1 MREVAELFRSAGPLA
16 NAIAGFAERAE
27 QVAMAEEIAAA
38 LRAPEQLLIEAGTG
52 IGKTFAYLV
61 PALFSARR
69 VIIST
74 GTRALQDQ
82 LFHRDLPTIARAL
95 GLPVQV
101 ALLKGRANYLCL
113 HRLTLAEQQA
123 AARGV
128 KREVATALDRVRRW
142 SFATPSGDIAEIG
155 TLGEQHPVWPW
166 VTSTRDNC
174 LGAECPEFQ
183 RCHVAAARRVAQA
196 ADVVVVNHHLLM
208 ADLVLKDEGFGEL
221 LPGADAVVI
230 DEAHQLPDVAAQFLG
245 LSISTRQLQ
254 SLSRDLVAELM
265 LLSSVGGSAASWAQ
279 TFDRRVADAEGTLRG
294 MGDRLEADAWPAA
307 FFESLEVLAADLD
320 QLVNML
326 APVAADNGSIASL
339 KRRAQEIVDR
349 LATLLSAADDSPSSA
364 GIRWVQA
371 TQYGFTAHYMPVD
384 TAQQLGALVA
394 SRPCSWI
401 YTSATL
407 AVGDDFSHF
416 KRRLGVENAR
426 TARFGSPFD
435 YPHQALLYLPRGLDA
450 PSSRRHTRQVIEAAW
465 PVLEA
470 SGGRAFLLFT
480 SHRALREGAEVLAG
494 MLRSSMPFPVLV
506 QGEAPRDL
514 LLQKFRDH
522 GNAVLL
528 GTGSFWEGVD
538 VKGPALAV
546 VVIDKL
552 PFAVPDDPV
561 LKARLDAIEREG
573 GNPFFD
579 EQVPQA
585 VIALK
590 QGVGRLIRDSEDFG
604 VVMICDQRLTGR
616 PYGRIFLNSLPAM
629 PRTDD
634 LGQVTRFLRERLN
647 AVGISTPASSE
658 ELPLSQ
664 LS

>member
-1 MREVAELFRSAGPLA
+1 
-16 NAIAGFAERAE
+16 
-27 QVAMAEEIAAA
+27 MAEEVAAA
-38 LRAPEQLLIEAGTG
+38 LGSPEQLLIEAGTG

-61 PALFSARR
+61 PTLFSARR

-95 GLPVQV
+95 GLPVHV

-123 AARGV
+123 AAKGV
-128 KREVATALDRVRRW
+128 KREVAIALDRVRRW
-142 SFATPSGDIAEIG
+142 SFATRTGDIAEIG
-155 TLGEQHPVWPW
+155 TIGEQHPVWPW

-174 LGAECPEFQ
+174 LGTECPEFQ

-196 ADVVVVNHHLLM
+196 ADVVVVNHYLLI

-230 DEAHQLPDVAAQFLG
+230 DEAHQLPDVASQFLG

-254 SLSRDLVAELM
+254 ALSRDLVAELM
-265 LLSSVGGSAASWAQ
+265 LLSSIDGNAGSWAQ
-279 TFDRRVADAEGTLRG
+279 TFDRRIVDAEGALRG
-294 MGDRLEADAWPAA
+294 LGERLDADAWPAA
-307 FFESLEVLAADLD
+307 FIESLEALAADLA
-320 QLVNML
+320 QLVDML
-326 APVAADNGSIASL
+326 APVAPDNASISSL
-339 KRRAQEIVDR
+339 RRRAEENVER
-349 LATLLSAADDSPSSA
+349 LETLLSANEAAAAA

-371 TQYGFTAHYMPVD
+371 GQSGFTAHYMPVD
-384 TAQQLGALVA
+384 TAKQLGELVA

-407 AVGDDFSHF
+407 AVGEDFSHF
-416 KRRLGVENAR
+416 KRRLGVANAR

-435 YPHQALLYLPRGLDA
+435 YPRQALLYLPRGLDA

-480 SHRALREGAEVLAG
+480 SHRALREGAGIIAG
-494 MLRSSMPFPVLV
+494 MVRSPAQFPVLV

-514 LLQKFRDH
+514 LLGKFREL

-561 LKARLDAIEREG
+561 LKARLDAIERDG

-585 VIALK
+585 VISLK
-590 QGVGRLIRDSEDFG
+590 QGAGRLIRDSKDFG

-629 PRTDD
+629 PRTED
-634 LGQVTRFLRERLN
+634 LGEVTRFLRERLS
-647 AVGISTPASSE
+647 AAGISVPSPGEKGS
-658 ELPLSQ
+658 LRQ